1 MGLRR
6 EGARRFG
13 EPTSGVSPKPDA
25 GIPKISGRDRM
36 VSKHQVKNQAHSV
49 LLFAGMLLLCSV
61 LGWLIFGLL
70 GVLVLGVSMSL
81 LLLVGP
87 FVSPQLILKMYR
99 ARRLTEQEA
108 PSLHRQVRSLAA
120 RAGLRLTPPLY
131 YVPSSI
137 ANAVTVGASDKAAI
151 ALTDGLLRN
160 LSVREVN
167 GVLAHE
173 LSHVKN
179 GDGWVMSLADLVS
192 QLVNTMSWIGQLLL
206 IINLPLFLMGA
217 LSIPWLIIL
226 LLIFAP
232 TLSALLQLALSRTR
246 EYEADLDAARLT
258 GDPRGLA
265 SALAKLE
272 RMSGSLFETILFPGR
287 RVPEP
292 SLLRSHP
299 PTEERIQRL
308 LELEEELAPGPEER
322 AHDLYRDVRSIP
334 VRIVRGPRW
343 HSSGLWY

>member
-1 MGLRR
+1 MILKR
-6 EGARRFG
+6 
-13 EPTSGVSPKPDA
+13 
-25 GIPKISGRDRM
+25 
-36 VSKHQVKNQAHSV
+36 QVKNQAHSV

-81 LLLVGP
+81 LLLVAP

-99 ARRLTEQEA
+99 ARPLSEREA
-108 PSLHRQVRSLAA
+108 PGLYRELRSLAA
-120 RAGLRLTPPLY
+120 RAGLHRTPPLF

-137 ANAVTVGASDKAAI
+137 ANAVTVGTSDKAAI

-160 LSVREVN
+160 LSMREVT

-173 LSHVKN
+173 LSHVRN
-179 GDGWVMSLADLVS
+179 GDGWVMSLADMVS
-192 QLVNTMSWIGQLLL
+192 QLVSTMSWVGQLLL
-206 IINLPLFLMGA
+206 IINLPLFLMGS

-246 EYEADLDAARLT
+246 EYEADLDAAKLT

-272 RMSGSLFETILFPGR
+272 RMSGSLFENILFPGR

-308 LELEEELAPGPEER
+308 LELEDELAPGPEEP
-322 AHDLYRDVRSIP
+322 AHYSYRDIHGIP
-334 VRIVRGPRW
+334 VHMVRGPRW